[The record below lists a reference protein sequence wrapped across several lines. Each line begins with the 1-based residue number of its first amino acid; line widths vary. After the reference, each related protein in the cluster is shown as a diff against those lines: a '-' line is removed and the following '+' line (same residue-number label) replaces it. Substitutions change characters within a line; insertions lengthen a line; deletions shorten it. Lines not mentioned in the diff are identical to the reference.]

1 MRACGGSHFQNL
13 TLNFWQFLHSVTIA
27 RTPASGEESCS
38 LFLAWVFCSL
48 HQVSPLDSHTAAFQ
62 GQPHSGRT
70 TMLSELWQKQLQA
83 ARPLT
88 SSLVTQSSAVL
99 HGLCS
104 SVKVVCF
111 CWIPRG
117 PKWWILTTFTFYS
130 CSFCGKDLS
139 TFSFLQSRKSHSSRS
154 NLIH

>member
-99 HGLCS
+99 HGSMLLSQSCLLLLDS
-104 SVKVVCF
+104 Q
-111 CWIPRG
+111 R
-117 PKWWILTTFTFYS
+117 PKMVDFDNFHVL
-130 CSFCGKDLS
+130 
-139 TFSFLQSRKSHSSRS
+139 
-154 NLIH
+154 